1 MREAR
6 LRRLHNIWYHF
17 YNILEKTKSQ
27 EWIADQCFSEN
38 VNRKEDLLERSEMR
52 KFWGGVKPFY
62 RCLSKLVESE
72 KSDFTNINTLQKW
85 KIGLQRIKIKSWD
98 LFEKDC
104 DDQNKNRRLDP
115 GTGDGDQ
122 GTDPTWVFK
131 TELMSL
137 AMAIGREWGRSIRQ
151 WELLDFGWISGWVL
165 WTFTK
170 TERGKVLED
179 KLMNAFRSYISE
191 TLIIRCLLSINMW
204 ISSPQMNSLN
214 EDFFPSFSM
223 YHIHINL

>member
-1 MREAR
+1 
-6 LRRLHNIWYHF
+6 
-17 YNILEKTKSQ
+17 
-27 EWIADQCFSEN
+27 
-38 VNRKEDLLERSEMR
+38 MR

-98 LFEKDC
+98 LFEKNC

-179 KLMNAFRSYISE
+179 KLMNAFRSYMSE

-214 EDFFPSFSM
+214 EDFFPQFLNVPHTYKSLINPLFEFCFLFPHKSYRFCIPCCWLSVFSWPISNN
-223 YHIHINL
+223 HPKL